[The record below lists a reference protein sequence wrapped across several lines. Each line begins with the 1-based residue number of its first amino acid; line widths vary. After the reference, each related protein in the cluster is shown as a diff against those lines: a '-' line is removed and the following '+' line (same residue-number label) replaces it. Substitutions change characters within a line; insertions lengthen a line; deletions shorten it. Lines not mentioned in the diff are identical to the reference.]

1 MAVFELGRTM
11 SGAQK
16 LQEPAFVQL
25 SELASEGSGGR
36 ICFATD
42 DWFAPAEWMLKDTEP
57 VFIPDKY
64 TSYGKWMDGWETRR
78 KRIAGHDWCIVRLA
92 APTAIKGILVDTA
105 HFTGNYAP
113 KFSIQGARLTSA
125 EENMIPERGEEMIGT
140 ACSEKDSKM
149 MAQLKSEQWTKIVGM
164 TALKPGYEDTRKQYF
179 TIGNCN
185 EVFTHLRVN
194 MYPDGGIARLRVFGE
209 VQPDLAAVKGKAID
223 LIGMLSGGQCL
234 GFSNAH
240 YGHPRN
246 LIKPNRGLNMG
257 DGWETARRLDRP
269 AILTTNDKGILQVPG
284 CEWAIFKLCAKGF
297 VDRIV
302 VDTNHFKGN
311 FPDNVKIEA
320 ALLGDEQTVLS
331 TQWKI
336 MLDNS
341 KLSAHKEH
349 TFDDESLEFRGPC
362 THVRITMAPDG
373 GISRVRMFGK
383 VL

>member
-1 MAVFELGRTM
+1 MPDG
-11 SGAQK
+11 QK
-16 LQEPAFVQL
+16 NQEPAFLQL

-42 DWFAPAEWMLKDTEP
+42 DWFAPAEWMLKDSEP

-64 TSYGKWMDGWETRR
+64 TTYGKWMDGWETRR

-92 APTAIKGILVDTA
+92 APTSIKGILVDTA

-113 KFSIQGARLTSA
+113 QFSIQGARLGQA
-125 EENMIPERGEEMIGT
+125 EEELIPERGPEMIGT
-140 ACSEKDSKM
+140 ACSEQDLKLMS
-149 MAQLKSEQWTKIVGM
+149 ALKSDQWMQVIGM
-164 TALKPGYEDTRKQYF
+164 TPLQPGYEETRKQYF
-179 TIGNCN
+179 AVEKKD

-209 VQPDLAAVKGKAID
+209 VQPDLNSLKHTQID
-223 LIGMLSGGQCL
+223 LIGVLNGGQCL
-234 GFSNAH
+234 SYSNAH

-246 LIKPNRGLNMG
+246 LIKPNRGVNMG

-269 AILTTNDKGILQVPG
+269 AILKTDDKGILQVPG
-284 CEWAIFKLCAKGF
+284 CEWAVFKLCSKGSLES
-297 VDRIV
+297 VM

-311 FPDNVKIEA
+311 FPDNVKLEA
-320 ALLGDEQTVLS
+320 ALLDEKETLQS
-331 TQWKI
+331 AQWKI
-336 MLDNS
+336 MLSNT

-349 TFDDESLEFRGPC
+349 MFGEDMLQYKGPC

-373 GISRVRMFGK
+373 GISRVRMLGK